1 MAAVMDA
8 KRIGRFEVVSTLG
21 RGAQGTVYLAQDT
34 RLKRRVALKT
44 LRVERVDPAE
54 RAHATEVML
63 GEAHIVGQLSHPNI
77 VALFDAGEEE
87 GSPYLVFEFVE
98 GKTLG
103 DLIRTR
109 GTLAPADA
117 VKVACGMLAAMDY
130 AHEAGVVHRDLKPA
144 NVMMTR
150 DDTPRIMDFGIASYH
165 GETEVAEP
173 GKQSVSGTPSYMAPE
188 YLGGAAFT
196 PRCDVFAAGMVLYEM
211 LTGSPAIKGD
221 NAYQTMFAMVKQEYP
236 RPSTRNPAV
245 DEKLE
250 AIIMRALEKDPQ
262 ARYASASAMLEALKG
277 YANPQPAA
285 ASEGAGDGGV
295 LEFLLRRMR
304 YKSDFPVLSSTITT
318 VNNLVSRENEPT
330 SALADSIIKDVSLTN
345 KLLRMVNTA
354 YFQQFGGSVST
365 ISRAVSILGFQK
377 VRNAALSLMLFDH
390 LQNKVQAS
398 DLKDQVTSSYF
409 SGVMSRELV
418 AKLGIKNAEEAFIC
432 AMFHR
437 LGKLLAVFYLHDE
450 SCEVTRV
457 AKARGITEDA
467 AAVEV
472 IGMSYTD
479 LGLGVAKQWNLPE
492 RIVSSMKTASVAGVG
507 NTDESKLRALSELS
521 NRLADAAI
529 APNASVREGL
539 MKAIDSDFGKP
550 LGLDADKFD
559 TLLRSAAETFSTE
572 VRALGLPLGSSGF
585 MKGLRNLTPAV
596 DAGADAAAATA
607 SAETVIGDDSI
618 AAGAT
623 GGTGAAAGAG
633 KASTGMAGAAR
644 TPANPAS
651 TGSNTSIVTGTA
663 RDANGAQQAAFA
675 ATNGGTQGGWTV
687 GSDAALADNRLDTIT
702 PEMGLTPPGMNPM
715 ERANMLTAGIQDIT
729 NTLAG
734 EYQLNDLLRII
745 LETMY
750 RAIGFTR
757 VMLCTR
763 HPQTNS
769 LRGRLGFGA
778 DADQIIKR
786 GFQVPLEVSKDVFYG
801 AISKS
806 ADICIEDRDSERV
819 RPYIPAWYRNA
830 VNARGFVLFPV
841 IVNKKPVA
849 LIYADHEEAGRLKF
863 ADGELNLLKTLR
875 NQAILAIRQKSSG

>member
-8 KRIGRFEVVSTLG
+8 KRIGRFEIVSTLG

-117 VKVACGMLAAMDY
+117 VKVACGMLAAIDY

-173 GKQSVSGTPSYMAPE
+173 GKQNVSGTPSYMAPE

-211 LTGSPAIKGD
+211 LTGSAAIKGD

-262 ARYASASAMLEALKG
+262 ARYASASAMLEALKA

-285 ASEGAGDGGV
+285 ASEAAGDGGV

-418 AKLGIKNAEEAFIC
+418 ARLGIKNAEEAFIC

-450 SCEVTRV
+450 SCEVARV
-457 AKARGITEDA
+457 AKARGITEDV

-539 MKAIDSDFGKP
+539 MKSIDSDFGKP

-559 TLLRSAAETFSTE
+559 TLLRTAAETFSTE

-585 MKGLRNLTPAV
+585 MKGLRNLAPAV
-596 DAGADAAAATA
+596 DPAAAAEAAAATA
-607 SAETVIGDDSI
+607 SAETIVGDESMTAGAKGAAATRAVVQGPGKAAATHAAANPAGTGSNPAI
-618 AAGAT
+618 ATGAT
-623 GGTGAAAGAG
+623 G
-633 KASTGMAGAAR
+633 
-644 TPANPAS
+644 
-651 TGSNTSIVTGTA
+651 
-663 RDANGAQQAAFA
+663 DANGTQAAAFA
-675 ATNGGTQGGWTV
+675 ATNGGTRGGWTV

-702 PEMGLTPPGMNPM
+702 PEMGVDAPGMNPL

-819 RPYIPAWYRNA
+819 RAYIPAWYRNA

-849 LIYADHEEAGRLKF
+849 LIYADHVEAGRLRF

-875 NQAILAIRQKSSG
+875 NQAILAIRQKSVG